1 MHSLDSIDPGHYA
14 VVTQVRAHGAL
25 LHRLAAL
32 GLREG
37 NILCVV
43 RRAHLG
49 GPIHVRIGTT
59 ELFLRRG
66 DARHVEVRRLQ
77 ALGSGVAV
85 SSTHTTQA

>member
-1 MHSLDSIDPGHYA
+1 MHSLDSIDPGHCA
-14 VVTQVRAHGAL
+14 VVTQVLAHGAL

-37 NILCVV
+37 NTLYVV

-59 ELFLRRG
+59 ELFLRRS

-77 ALGSGVAV
+77 VLGPGAAV
-85 SSTHTTQA
+85 SSTHATQV